1 MAHMTP
7 GRSSRR
13 DKGFAIASCAFLA
26 AYNNVF
32 GAHPW
37 HSRWYV
43 PVNAGATG
51 VALSAAAASGLT
63 ATDIGVGRATWRPGR
78 LGSQLAATVAAAW
91 LFVVAVPAA
100 HPLLNDKRIGAL
112 DGRAIAYQAV
122 VRIPIG
128 TVLWEETAFRG
139 VLHAGLRRVMPEGA
153 AITVTGGVF
162 GIWHIRPTVQALRV
176 NGLADGRRQA
186 IAGAFAGVAVTT
198 ASGVLLSW
206 LRERSGS
213 LAAPALLHLAAN
225 CGGLV
230 AAWAVTGLNRRT
242 RNLAT
247 HRTQERA
254 TGSASFAA
262 DTGQHAGLHRC
273 G

>member
-1 MAHMTP
+1 MAQMTP
-7 GRSSRR
+7 GRNSRR
-13 DKGFAIASCAFLA
+13 DDGFAIASCAFLA

-32 GAHPW
+32 GAHPS

-63 ATDIGVGRATWRPGR
+63 ATDIGVGRATWLPGR

-91 LFVVAVPAA
+91 LLIVVVPAT
-100 HPLLNDKRIGAL
+100 HPLLKDKRIGAL

-139 VLHAGLRRVMPEGA
+139 VLQAGLRRVMPEGA
-153 AITVTGGVF
+153 AITVAGGVF
-162 GIWHIRPTVQALRV
+162 GIWHIRPTIQALRV

-186 IAGAFAGVAVTT
+186 IAGALAGVAVTT
-198 ASGVLLSW
+198 ASGVFLSW
-206 LRERSGS
+206 LRERSGR
-213 LAAPALLHLAAN
+213 LAAPALLHLATN

-247 HRTQERA
+247 HRAQERA
-254 TGSASFAA
+254 AGSASFAA